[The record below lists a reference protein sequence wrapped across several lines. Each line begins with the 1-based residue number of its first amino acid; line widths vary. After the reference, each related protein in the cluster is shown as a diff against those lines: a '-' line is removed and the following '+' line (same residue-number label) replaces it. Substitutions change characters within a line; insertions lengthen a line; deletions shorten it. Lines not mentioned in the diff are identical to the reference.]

1 MKLEHLATLFFT
13 IALIHTFLIPLIVR
27 LTRTLKEGSLTSK
40 ALHLISEVEL
50 IFAFWALIFLL
61 AWVVTAGTLPV
72 SKFIQSINISEPFFI
87 FCIVVMASAKPVLQ
101 FVKQALILIANSIA
115 KLLKIPPAF
124 CQIAVLLTLGPLLGS
139 VITEPAAMT
148 LVSLLLLQMFKNT
161 QTDEQ
166 IDNKFVYAVL
176 AVLFVNVSIGGA
188 LTHFAAP
195 PILMVARIWQWDFL
209 SVFKNLGIASIIA
222 VFVNAGFLTVY
233 YKKNIL
239 QLRPLNVDAVNIPSW
254 ITLGHVLLIA
264 SSVYYL
270 HQPRILF
277 LLLLICV
284 GFVRMTRTFQEKLR
298 WKEGFFVALFLLGLM
313 VLGTFQRWWLEPILA
328 VLSEKIIFF
337 AAVGLTAVVDN
348 AALTYLGAQVPN
360 LTNGAKWAIV
370 SGALAGGGLT
380 IFANA
385 PNPIGFSLLQTIFPQ
400 KTLSSVKL
408 LQAAV
413 IPTAV
418 AVISFIVFGA
428 F

>member
-1 MKLEHLATLFFT
+1 MKLEYLATLFFT
-13 IALIHTFLIPLIVR
+13 ISLIHTFLIPAIAR
-27 LTRTLKEGSLTSK
+27 LTRKLQQESLAYK
-40 ALHLISEVEL
+40 ALHFFSEVEL
-50 IFAFWALIFLL
+50 IFAFWALIFLV
-61 AWVVTAGTLPV
+61 AWIVQAGAPPV
-72 SKFIQSINISEPFFI
+72 SKFVLNLSISEPLFI
-87 FCIVVMASAKPVLQ
+87 LCIVVMASAKPVLQ
-101 FVKQALILIANSIA
+101 FVKRALILTAAGIA
-115 KLLKIPPAF
+115 KLLNVPLVL
-124 CQIAVLLTLGPLLGS
+124 CQIAILLTLGPLLGS

-148 LVSLLLLQMFKNT
+148 LVSLLLLQMFKNS
-161 QTDEQ
+161 QSNILED
-166 IDNKFVYAVL
+166 DKFLYAVL

-222 VFVNAGFLTVY
+222 VVVNTGFLAVY

-239 QLRPLNVDAVNIPSW
+239 QLRPLSVDAVTIPTW
-254 ITLGHVLLIA
+254 ITMGHVLLIA
-264 SSVYYL
+264 FSVYYL
-270 HQPRILF
+270 HQPKILF
-277 LLLLICV
+277 LLLFICV

-298 WKEGFFVALFLLGLM
+298 WKEGFFVAIFLLGLM
-313 VLGTFQRWWLEPILA
+313 VLGTFQRWWLAPVLS

-337 AAVGLTAVVDN
+337 AAVALTAVVDN

-360 LTNGAKWAIV
+360 LTTGAKWAIV

-385 PNPIGFSLLQTIFPQ
+385 PNPIGFALLHTIFPL
-400 KTLSSVKL
+400 KTLSSAKL
-408 LQAAV
+408 LKAAI

-418 AVISFIVFGA
+418 AVVSFVVFGS